1 MRLNSKVTWGLA
13 WTGLAVVLAVPSAD
27 FLTGRLGGNG
37 DAAAVLT
44 SDVDPVKTASTVTTV
59 KTENGIRI
67 VPAGGKAPAATPVNK
82 AAGTG
87 KALPDYISGGD
98 SPAETETQIAS
109 IDPNPPTPFPYLVR
123 PRVAEVATAPVLT
136 SPAAPA
142 APVLAAPAAPALT
155 LPAAP
160 ALATPAAPV
169 VTAPAVTPE
178 PVVIVD
184 ETLTGSI
191 AEPAAP
197 LPPSPIVDDS
207 ANWDEET
214 LRDYLERRG
223 ILGGGTERST
233 ATVTERSTTYDADG
247 FYMNDGPVDD
257 RVSRETRRQRLD
269 RLFEESGDDPESF
282 TLF

>member
-27 FLTGRLGGNG
+27 FLTGRLGGSG

-67 VPAGGKAPAATPVNK
+67 VPAGGKAPAATPVNS
-82 AAGTG
+82 AAGSG
-87 KALPDYISGGD
+87 KALPDYISGGE
-98 SPAETETQIAS
+98 SPAESETQIAS

-123 PRVAEVATAPVLT
+123 PRVADVVSAPVQS
-136 SPAAPA
+136 SP
-142 APVLAAPAAPALT
+142 VVSDVPAAPALS

-160 ALATPAAPV
+160 VLATPAAPV

-178 PVVIVD
+178 PLVIVD

-191 AEPAAP
+191 VEPAAP

-223 ILGGGTERST
+223 ILGDGTERST

-247 FYMNDGPVDD
+247 FTINEGPVDD
-257 RVSRETRRQRLD
+257 RVGRETRRQRLD